1 VPDPETLA
9 SGEQWRPVPECRL
22 LGVPAGYQASDDCR
36 VRSVPRTLADG
47 RAAGGRVLKQQ
58 RDGDGYLTVRL
69 GGRRTGVHVAVA
81 LAFHGKPEV
90 MHLNDVRDDNRPGN
104 LAWGSHRVNMS
115 QVTREAGKA
124 SRNGGS
130 LPSTVETPGT
140 GDPC

>member
-1 VPDPETLA
+1 MPDE
-9 SGEQWRPVPECRL
+9 EWRAILECRL
-22 LGVPAGYQASDDCR
+22 LGVPGGYEASTTAR
-36 VRSVPRTLADG
+36 VRSVPRTLSDG
-47 RAAGGRVLKQQ
+47 RHAGGRVLRQQ
-58 RDGDGYLTVRL
+58 RDADGYMTVRL
-69 GGRRTGVHVAVA
+69 GSRRIGVHVAVA

-124 SRNGGS
+124 SRNGGA